1 MDSFERAFCD
11 TERAADSTLRSAT
24 EMAKLA
30 RQLQKAA
37 KGGNIAV
44 IKKTQDKLDAA
55 LRNLDQ
61 VVTNAVRCWPFQD
74 EEEERYLKGGY
85 TAELRRAASEM
96 DLEIHERDGRLV
108 SYPSIV
114 RILPGERAVRIDT
127 KKFVTIRPSHLA
139 GILIEN
145 QKKPRRYRAEP
156 FLRALYW
163 VYSEL
168 VREESPDRLMKSGPG
183 RVVTL
188 DKIYKLFTSLPRQQS
203 KLYTHGLRSGSVLVG
218 HKRSDNVE
226 DGRHCLLPRLHR
238 YSGHPRPVYLCRAGR
253 PGRPIL
259 RRSVYRS
266 GLMPNKISVDGW
278 LQIIDDEYLSTF
290 VKNGGASI
298 KFAVDERGFEGRL
311 MHENEGTLPR
321 LGLSLCSVGRK
332 DIASPHATGLLLQIR
347 PPSRLAALGPPH
359 DSAASRRAGLPD

>member
-11 TERAADSTLRSAT
+11 IERAADSTLRSAT

-37 KGGNIAV
+37 KGGNIAA
-44 IKKTQDKLDAA
+44 IKKTQDKLDFA
-55 LRNLDQ
+55 LRDLGQ
-61 VVTNAVRCWPFQD
+61 VVTNTVRCWPFQD

-127 KKFVTIRPSHLA
+127 KKIVTIRPSHLA

-156 FLRALYW
+156 FLRALYG

-188 DKIYKLFTSLPRQQS
+188 DKIYKLFTSLPGSSRS
-203 KLYTHGLRSGSVLVG
+203 YTPMDFARDLY
-218 HKRSDNVE
+218 
-226 DGRHCLLPRLHR
+226 LLDT
-238 YSGHPRPVYLCRAGR
+238 
-253 PGRPIL
+253 
-259 RRSVYRS
+259 S
-266 GLMPNKISVDGW
+266 GLTKLKTGVTVSFPASTGTRGTRG
-278 LQIIDDEYLSTF
+278 LFTF
-290 VKNGGASI
+290 V
-298 KFAVDERGFEGRL
+298 
-311 MHENEGTLPR
+311 
-321 LGLSLCSVGRK
+321 
-332 DIASPHATGLLLQIR
+332 
-347 PPSRLAALGPPH
+347 GP
-359 DSAASRRAGLPD
+359 DGQDVQYYGVRFTEAD